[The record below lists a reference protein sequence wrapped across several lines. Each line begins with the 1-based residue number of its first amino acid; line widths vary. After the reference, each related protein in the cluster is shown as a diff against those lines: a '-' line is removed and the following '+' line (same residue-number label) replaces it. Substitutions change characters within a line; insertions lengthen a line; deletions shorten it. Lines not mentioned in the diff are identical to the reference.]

1 MYAIL
6 GSIIGLSISSA
17 IICFQNSE
25 SVYGVKF
32 TVLSILS
39 VIALVL
45 LFVKES

>member
-6 GSIIGLSISSA
+6 GGIVGLSISSA
-17 IICFQNSE
+17 IVCFQNSDSE
-25 SVYGVKF
+25 QGVKF

-45 LFVKES
+45 LFVKED